1 MRPIIKRVLIGVVGL
16 ACLAV
21 IAFVALVVYVM
32 TPPFRS
38 FSRAH
43 ENLPIVSVEAG
54 DTVYCRMRYCDFR
67 FPLPKGADIVQ
78 TNIDSGGFDT
88 INGTIYVAG
97 TNGGSI
103 NMRAYAEL
111 LQKMHFSLSIAD
123 ASGCCPTNMPDMPFI
138 NEGKVIHYP
147 VLSDFSASSIDQVG
161 GVLQIGIVSNV
172 TQIRF
177 SYFGDY

>member
-1 MRPIIKRVLIGVVGL
+1 
-16 ACLAV
+16 
-21 IAFVALVVYVM
+21 M

-111 LQKMHFSLSIAD
+111 LQKRHFSLSIAD